1 MPFPFEV
8 SFEEVQTDLDA
19 YVDEV
24 FACLESEF
32 LVMPKGPGFI
42 EYPTFE
48 NGYEALKRATTDF
61 QNVTPATVTQVVFRV
76 PISLIVL
83 RCMLGFTP
91 PEWAYYATQETGTEI
106 PQGPPPAPLTAKS
119 AWNRTRL

>member
-8 SFEEVQTDLDA
+8 SFEEVQIDLDA

-61 QNVTPATVTQVVFRV
+61 QNVTPATVTQGRV
-76 PISLIVL
+76 HGSDFPDCPALYVGLHTAGVGLL
-83 RCMLGFTP
+83 RYARDGHGDP
-91 PEWAYYATQETGTEI
+91 PRGR
-106 PQGPPPAPLTAKS
+106 PHH
-119 AWNRTRL
+119 